1 MKDYKLMIKATFSNS
16 VHKII
21 ANPGDKKI
29 NYHKLQSDLK
39 SLSKEQKAVMLD
51 SVLTEYFKISNTL
64 RAAMSKR
71 RDKNRIEKLRKAK
84 QTQEAAA

>member
-21 ANPGDKKI
+21 ADPGDKKI
-29 NYHKLQSDLK
+29 NYHKFQSDLK
-39 SLSKEQKAVMLD
+39 ALSEKQKAAMFD
-51 SVLTEYFKISNTL
+51 SVLSEYFKVSNTL

-71 RDKNRIEKLRKAK
+71 RDKNKIEKLRKAK
-84 QTQEAAA
+84 QSQKAAA